1 MFKAKVIVYLSQT
14 QTQTTFYFS
23 NHMIMKQGNTC
34 TYINGLTNNNKKW
47 RLYLH
52 KLQLYIKEQ
61 HSESFKCWSAISRFN
76 TTVNPWLW
84 ISSPGIKTQ
93 LVDQQL
99 FTTGLKYG
107 ELFINKKT
115 TTLVYDDY
123 EQDLSSTLMVIGINI
138 N

>member
-1 MFKAKVIVYLSQT
+1 
-14 QTQTTFYFS
+14 
-23 NHMIMKQGNTC
+23 MIMKQGNTC

-61 HSESFKCWSAISRFN
+61 HSESFKCLSAISRFN
-76 TTVNPWLW
+76 TKVNPWLW